1 MKYVHNLGCLA
12 ARFMWYLPGRHSAAP
27 FFGVFCLPLSP
38 RLFVL
43 GSSVSFLILLFVLFL
58 PSFPFFLLRSVA
70 FLASPPCRFSTAG
83 GYGGVPWFR
92 SGFCL
97 SCCLPLCIR
106 YTTSNDTLVVRGR
119 GMALARSLSRFSL
132 GSAAAPPWR
141 VSGRISPLLCMAP
154 KASALCGEASLYTM

>member
-1 MKYVHNLGCLA
+1 MCTTWDAWLQDLCGTSLVVTPLPLSLGSFVSLSPLGCL
-12 ARFMWYLPGRHSAAP
+12 FWGLPCLSWS
-27 FFGVFCLPLSP
+27 FF
-38 RLFVL
+38 
-43 GSSVSFLILLFVLFL
+43 SSFFL